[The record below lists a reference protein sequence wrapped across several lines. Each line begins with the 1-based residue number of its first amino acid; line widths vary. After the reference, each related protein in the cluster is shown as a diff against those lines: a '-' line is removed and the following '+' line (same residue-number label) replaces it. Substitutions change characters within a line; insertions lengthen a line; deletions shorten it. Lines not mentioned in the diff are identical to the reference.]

1 MDVEYDTELSDTEYD
16 ETDDSDTI
24 RPYMC
29 KPIRREKDEGFLMTL
44 IFRFLYNDNR
54 MFCEK
59 VKYFVVSFPNVR
71 MQDPMG
77 VNVQR

>member
-24 RPYMC
+24 RSYMYQ
-29 KPIRREKDEGFLMTL
+29 PIRREKDEGFLMTL

-54 MFCEK
+54 MFWEK
-59 VKYFVVSFPNVR
+59 VDYFVVSFPTVR

-77 VNVQR
+77 VNFQR

>member
-16 ETDDSDTI
+16 ETDDSDMI
-24 RPYMC
+24 RPYMYQ
-29 KPIRREKDEGFLMTL
+29 PIRREKDEGFLMTL

-54 MFCEK
+54 MFWEK
-59 VKYFVVSFPNVR
+59 VEYFVVSFPTVR

-77 VNVQR
+77 VNFHI

>member
-16 ETDDSDTI
+16 ETDDSDMI
-24 RPYMC
+24 RPYMYQ
-29 KPIRREKDEGFLMTL
+29 PIRREKDEGFLMTL

-54 MFCEK
+54 MFWEK
-59 VKYFVVSFPNVR
+59 VEYFVVSFPTVR

-77 VNVQR
+77 VNFQR